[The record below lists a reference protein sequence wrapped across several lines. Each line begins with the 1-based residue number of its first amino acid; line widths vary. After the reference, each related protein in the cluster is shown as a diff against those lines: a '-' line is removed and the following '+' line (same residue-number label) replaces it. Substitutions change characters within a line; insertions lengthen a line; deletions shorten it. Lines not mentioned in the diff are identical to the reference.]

1 MAEKDVVSIDY
12 FGDRERFTDLFNIF
26 YFAGAQMIKPEDVL

>member
-1 MAEKDVVSIDY
+1 MAEKDVVSIEY
-12 FGDRERFTDLFNIF
+12 FGDRERFADLFNIF